1 MGLCSLTMQKNL
13 HNDSGPS
20 LLALTLA
27 ESLLDIDQN
36 VGLRQL
42 SIGKPRLFLVVVGCF
57 EHNSGCNFLADFL

>member
-13 HNDSGPS
+13 HNDSGLS
-20 LLALTLA
+20 LLALALA

-42 SIGKPRLFLVVVGCF
+42 SAMLF
-57 EHNSGCNFLADFL
+57 